1 MLKNPEKVGDEI
13 IYRYGIVKDAT
24 VKVGLR
30 IDEHAPTPY
39 DPTVSVNSVSE
50 NGIVNRSDYNYPTD
64 GVLTIPV
71 NTARS
76 VSEDT
81 PDTNITI
88 VSIPEAGTG
97 YTHQYKVVQDM
108 TVKQVQML

>member
-1 MLKNPEKVGDEI
+1 LLKNPEKVGDEI

-50 NGIVNRSDYNYPTD
+50 TE
-64 GVLTIPV
+64 L
-71 NTARS
+71 
-76 VSEDT
+76 
-81 PDTNITI
+81 
-88 VSIPEAGTG
+88 
-97 YTHQYKVVQDM
+97 
-108 TVKQVQML
+108 